1 MILAIAEG
9 ESSAAEPD
17 FVYRNYAN
25 APKTLASAATAEA
38 GPFIDQAGAIVSG
51 AGSAGAGALRRVN

>member
-9 ESSAAEPD
+9 ESSAAGPD

-25 APKTLASAATAEA
+25 ALKTLDSAPMAEA
-38 GPFIDQAGAIVSG
+38 GPVIDK
-51 AGSAGAGALRRVN
+51 AGALRRVD